1 MDIKTTRLVYEF
13 GDEGQ
18 TNQIQIGFS
27 ANETGTYFNSTLE
40 LYNEDLA
47 EGQSFDDMSKKEIEQ
62 LGRKK
67 LADLVAV
74 K

>member
-27 ANETGTYFNSTLE
+27 ANETGAYFNSTLE
-40 LYNEDLA
+40 LYIEDLA